1 MTDEQILQQG
11 SRRPRCDVTDETLW
25 FRLSPK
31 AACDTLGTGERSVR
45 VLGKFFNVNGACNPN
60 LHYMVDITDKL
71 IQIKNMVD
79 AGQYFII
86 NRARQ
91 YGKTTTLKELEK
103 NLKTEYIVVS
113 LDFQMLGAASFHTEN
128 IFSLAFAR
136 IFLQAVRRQ
145 KNENTDEY
153 QRLLYVLETA
163 VLEKR
168 QDFVLQEL
176 FEIISDI
183 CGASCKP
190 MVLFVDE
197 VDSASNNQVFL
208 DFLAQLR
215 VYYINRERLPA
226 FQSVILAGV
235 YDVKNLKRKFVP
247 EDGHKVNSPWNI
259 AADFLVDMSFSEKEI
274 SGMLHEYERDARTGM
289 DSGMMAGLLYDYT
302 CGYPFLVSRICK
314 LLDERIAGSEAFPD
328 RSAAWTRAGML
339 EAVHLLLDE
348 KNTLFESLTGKLRDY
363 PELYDMLSALLFQ
376 GRTISYNPD
385 DENMDVALMFGFVK
399 IGSSGSVTVANRIF
413 EMRLYN
419 LFLAEEEAKESE
431 IYKAAAKGR
440 NQFVQDGRLNMKL
453 VLEKFVAHFDEL
465 YGDRGE
471 TFLEEDGRRYFLLYL
486 RPIINGVGNYYIE
499 ARTRNMERTDVIV
512 DYRGEQFVIELKIW
526 RGNEYHVRGEAQ
538 LLEYLTHYSLKKG
551 YMLSFNFN
559 KKKQIGISELIIGD
573 KLLIETVV

>member
-1 MTDEQILQQG
+1 MAKYFNTTAV
-11 SRRPRCDVTDETLW
+11 CM
-25 FRLSPK
+25 PK
-31 AACDTLGTGERSVR
+31 
-45 VLGKFFNVNGACNPN
+45 K
-60 LHYMVDITDKL
+60 HYMVNIDERL
-71 IQIKNMVD
+71 EEIKALVD
-79 AGQYFII
+79 AENYFTI
-86 NRARQ
+86 NCARQ
-91 YGKTTTLKELEK
+91 YGKTTTLMALEQY
-103 NLKTEYIVVS
+103 LKKDYYVVFI
-113 LDFQMLGAASFHTEN
+113 DFQMFDASLFENGN

-136 IFLQAVRRQ
+136 TFLRILKASMICCNLSEEASPETPSENNLSQGSAVKQ
-145 KNENTDEY
+145 VVGELQSLVV
-153 QRLLYVLETA
+153 QRSPHFTM
-163 VLEKR
+163 
-168 QDFVLQEL
+168 QML
-176 FEIISDI
+176 FEYLSDI
-183 CGASCKP
+183 CGFLDKP
-190 MVLFVDE
+190 MVLIIDE
-197 VDSASNNQVFL
+197 VDSAANNQVFL

-226 FQSVILAGV
+226 FESVILAGV

-274 SGMLHEYERDARTGM
+274 SGMLHEYERAARTGM

-376 GRTISYNPD
+376 GRMISYNPD

-573 KLLIETVV
+573 KFLIEAVV